1 MPTILLNL
9 PTDAVDPVQV
19 AEMESIMHGYKV
31 LVTQDRALIQASLD
45 QVEIAAGGPLGEL
58 LERMPHL
65 RWYQQWAAGADWL
78 ARYPGAVVAD
88 FVLTTA
94 SGVHAVP
101 ISEHVVALMLAWVR
115 RLNEAVLRQAQRE
128 WQAPTGESLGELYE
142 STLLVVGAGAIGE
155 RVARLGDALG
165 MRVLAIRH
173 NPDRPVAGA
182 AVVYGPERLLE
193 ALPQADFV
201 VLAAPLTAAT
211 RGMIGPAELGVM
223 KRSAFL
229 VNIGRGGLIQQD
241 ALVRALAE
249 GQIGGA
255 GLDVFDPEPLPAD
268 SPLWAMPNVIITAHY
283 SGATP
288 CYHKRAMVIFLD
300 NLRRYRDRQP
310 LRNQVDK
317 PVGY

>member
-9 PTDAVDPVQV
+9 PQDAVDAVQI
-19 AEMESIMHGYKV
+19 AEMESIMHGYQV
-31 LVTQDRALIQASLD
+31 LVTRDRDRMEAFLD
-45 QVEIAAGGPLGEL
+45 QVEIVAGGPLGDL

-78 ARYPGAVVAD
+78 AHYPGAVAAD

-101 ISEHVVALMLAWVR
+101 ISEHVLALMSAWVR
-115 RLNEAVLRQAQRE
+115 RLNEAVLKQAQGE
-128 WQAPTGESLGELYE
+128 WQAPPGESLGELYE

-155 RVARLGDALG
+155 RIARLADALG

-173 NPDRPVAGA
+173 NPDRPVEGA
-182 AVVYGPERLLE
+182 EAVYGPDCLLE

-211 RGMIGPAELGVM
+211 RGMIGRAELGAM
-223 KRSAFL
+223 KRSVFL
-229 VNIGRGGLIQQD
+229 VNIGRGGLVQQD
-241 ALVRALAE
+241 ALVRALSD
-249 GQIGGA
+249 GQIAGA

-288 CYHKRAMVIFLD
+288 CYHKRALVIFLD
-300 NLRRYRDRQP
+300 NLRRYRDGQP

-317 PVGY
+317 HAGY